1 MRHGSLFSGIG
12 GFDLA
17 AEWCGWE
24 NVFHCEWNTFGQ
36 KVLKH
41 HFPNSISY
49 NDITKT
55 DFTIHRGTI
64 DIISGGFPCQPYSS
78 AGKRLGKEDERHLWP
93 EMLRAIREIQPS
105 WVVGENVRGLTNWN
119 GGLVFDEVQ
128 SELETE
134 GYEVLPFLLPAA
146 AINAPHRR
154 DRIWFIAY
162 SNSFRQSGEKYSKNE
177 TRRTSKESEDR
188 IATNSN
194 CNGLDKCNSEH
205 EISTINGRINA
216 LSNINESNGN
226 GNATNSKS
234 KRLLGLHNTRNED
247 NINRENAELWRGF
260 TRHNQKNY
268 WDNFPTQSPICG
280 GDDGLP
286 KELDNITFS
295 KWRNESIKAY
305 GNAIVPQVAYQ
316 IFKSICQYQEL

>member
-41 HFPNSISY
+41 HFPKSISY

-55 DFTIHRGTI
+55 DFTIHRGDI

-128 SELETE
+128 SDLEAE
-134 GYEVLPFLLPAA
+134 GYEVLPFLLPACA
-146 AINAPHRR
+146 VNAPHRR

-162 SNSFRQSGEKYSKNE
+162 SNCYGSNKRNCTHEV
-177 TRRTSKESEDR
+177 
-188 IATNSN
+188 AT
-194 CNGLDKCNSEH
+194 
-205 EISTINGRINA
+205 TNGRLNA
-216 LSNINESNGN
+216 FSNINEGISDGYAAN
-226 GNATNSKS
+226 TNNSRCKTLNNQKS
-234 KRLLGLHNTRNED
+234 ELEQENRTKTLSGDSTKSFYSTKR
-247 NINRENAELWRGF
+247 WRG
-260 TRHNQKNY
+260 
-268 WDNFPTQSPICG
+268 FPTQSPICR
-280 GDDGLP
+280 GDDGLLR
-286 KELDNITFS
+286 ELDGITFS
-295 KWRNESIKAY
+295 KWRQESIKAY

-316 IFKSICQYQEL
+316 IFKSICLYQNI